1 LARGWMQVEQMG
13 RAMCCRSD
21 GYEVKHG
28 MDKH

>member
-1 LARGWMQVEQMG
+1 VEQMG

-28 MDKH
+28 MDEH